1 MTTKEYFI
9 RLELVSGAFYCND
22 REILDDYLLP
32 RGVRYAITQ
41 HQTIEFAYD
50 ITLDNYG
57 DLYETAYTYTYF
69 NGRTSQQFKDYA
81 ESLEWS
87 LDEIITWE
95 EH

>member
-1 MTTKEYFI
+1 MTIKEYFI
-9 RLELVSGAFYCND
+9 KLELVRGTFYCND

-32 RGVRYAITQ
+32 RELRYAITQ

-57 DLYETAYTYTYF
+57 DLHDSKYTYTWI
-69 NGRTSQQFKDYA
+69 NGKASQQFKDYA

-87 LDEIITWE
+87 LDEIIAWKE
-95 EH
+95 N